1 MFTVLLRYVHAVMV
15 HRSRLI
21 RNLAQTPG
29 ISEPPAL
36 KGRCLLFLATPT
48 SGRNKDAT
56 SVRWDWAVRLQS
68 E

>member
-1 MFTVLLRYVHAVMV
+1 MFTVLLWYVHAVMV

-21 RNLAQTPG
+21 RNLAQTP

-48 SGRNKDAT
+48 WRNKDAT

-68 E
+68 SE